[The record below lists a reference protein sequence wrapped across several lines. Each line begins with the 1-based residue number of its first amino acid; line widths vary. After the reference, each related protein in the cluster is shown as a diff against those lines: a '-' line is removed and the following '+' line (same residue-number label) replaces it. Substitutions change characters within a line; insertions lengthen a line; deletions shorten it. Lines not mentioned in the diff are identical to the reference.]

1 MSRERWES
9 STTPSFSS
17 LTCYSVQEEMQS
29 EKLGWDL
36 TEPRTWSCQGG
47 RQEKCSLWVLGWT
60 FYTII
65 WEWEDVTNSRPVS
78 YYFRD
83 IWLSKNKHTMKTIL
97 RLGRVDK
104 WNWEVAELSD
114 ECAER
119 TQQKVVQFLGLETR
133 WLRSSLS
140 SLINFTTRSVLVPN
154 ACLAASIHLVCLSS
168 LTNRTKRPMQDPHSW
183 FSQAEAAV
191 RAA

>member
-1 MSRERWES
+1 M
-9 STTPSFSS
+9 
-17 LTCYSVQEEMQS
+17 
-29 EKLGWDL
+29 
-36 TEPRTWSCQGG
+36 
-47 RQEKCSLWVLGWT
+47 
-60 FYTII
+60 
-65 WEWEDVTNSRPVS
+65 S

-97 RLGRVDK
+97 RLGPVGK

-140 SLINFTTRSVLVPN
+140 SLMNFTTHSVLVPN
-154 ACLAASIHLVCLSS
+154 ACLAALIHLVCLSPWQTGPKGQS
-168 LTNRTKRPMQDPHSW
+168 RTHTSDSVRQRQQWGLLKNLVKAPDCFDQQPLPKQKRTTHYNFPPTNKEMSFPSPEHLPPSNWRPG
-183 FSQAEAAV
+183 
-191 RAA
+191 